1 MKTYCSRRRG
11 GSPVIV
17 VSIIMLLVALGTG
30 GLMLLGTGG
39 LMLRSA
45 LKPVDNGGP
54 ADEHAV
60 RRGSFEVSVPASGEL
75 AAKEQIE
82 IRNKLDYRAVITQ
95 VIDEGEIVKTG
106 DVLVE
111 FASDE
116 IEEKIKDAK
125 DALNSAQT
133 KLITAQ

>member
-30 GLMLLGTGG
+30 GLML
-39 LMLRSA
+39 RSA
-45 LKPVDNGGP
+45 LKPVNNGGP

-60 RRGSFEVSVPASGEL
+60 RRGSFEISVPASGEL

-82 IRNKLDYRAVITQ
+82 IRNKLDY
-95 VIDEGEIVKTG
+95 
-106 DVLVE
+106 
-111 FASDE
+111 
-116 IEEKIKDAK
+116 
-125 DALNSAQT
+125 
-133 KLITAQ
+133 